1 MDDSQR
7 IQLQEM
13 IDANHT
19 INHTEEIRS
28 LKHSKLIRDDVIKI
42 QHMKRKL
49 KTTHFKTLDNELQ
62 AECFFLFKN
71 YTLIYNKLLKND
83 LDIKIL
89 YKFLDV
95 LETIENGTRDQ
106 HEASYEIGLLLKKI
120 YVDKK
125 LDTPENNYISPIKN
139 ISWKTYYDKISG
151 SF

>member
-7 IQLQEM
+7 IKLQEM

-19 INHTEEIRS
+19 LNHTEEIRT
-28 LKHSKLIRDDVIKI
+28 LKHSNLIREDVIKI
-42 QHMKRKL
+42 QNIKKKL
-49 KTTHFKTLDNELQ
+49 KTTHFKTLDNEAQ
-62 AECFFLFKN
+62 KECFFLFKN

-89 YKFLDV
+89 YTFLDV

-120 YVDKK
+120 YIDKK
-125 LDTPENNYISPIKN
+125 EDDTSANSFIVPKNN
-139 ISWKTYYDKISG
+139 ISWKKYYTSLYD
-151 SF
+151 

>member
-7 IQLQEM
+7 IKLQEM

-19 INHTEEIRS
+19 INHTEEIRT

-42 QHMKRKL
+42 QNIKRKL
-49 KTTHFKTLDNELQ
+49 KTTHFKTLDNEVQ
-62 AECFFLFKN
+62 KECFFLFKN

-106 HEASYEIGLLLKKI
+106 HDASYEIGLLLKKI
-120 YVDKK
+120 YIDKK
-125 LDTPENNYISPIKN
+125 IDDSPQNNFVTPNKN
-139 ISWKTYYDKISG
+139 ISWKEYYNTIYNE
-151 SF
+151 

>member
-7 IQLQEM
+7 MKLQEM
-13 IDANHT
+13 IDVNHT
-19 INHTEEIRS
+19 LNHTEEIRS
-28 LKHSKLIRDDVIKI
+28 LKHSKLIRDDVVKI
-42 QHMKRKL
+42 QNTKRKL

-62 AECFFLFKN
+62 KECFFLFKN
-71 YTLIYNKLLKND
+71 YTSIYNKLLKND

-120 YVDKK
+120 YIDKK
-125 LDTPENNYISPIKN
+125 IVDTSANQFIVPTND
-139 ISWKTYYDKISG
+139 ISWKKYYNTLYE
-151 SF
+151 

>member
-7 IQLQEM
+7 IKLQEL

-19 INHTEEIRS
+19 INHTEEIRT

-42 QHMKRKL
+42 QNIKRKL
-49 KTTHFKTLDNELQ
+49 KTTHFKTLDNEVQ
-62 AECFFLFKN
+62 KECFFLFKN

-106 HEASYEIGLLLKKI
+106 HDASYEIGLLLKKI
-120 YVDKK
+120 YIDKK
-125 LDTPENNYISPIKN
+125 IDDSPQNNFVTPNKN
-139 ISWKTYYDKISG
+139 ISWKEYYNTIYNE
-151 SF
+151 